1 MCRCADV
8 QMCKLFEQRCT
19 ITCSFIHLNMRKY
32 LFFILYC
39 GFLQSAFPQAQ
50 YVTFRIDSA
59 VRAAMQSRQ
68 IPGMQVAVIKYGLIL
83 KKGNYG
89 FSNLEDRVGVTDS
102 TLFSIASM
110 SKAFTCA
117 GILLLMEDGK
127 LGIDDSV
134 GKYFDSLPA
143 SWNGITI
150 RQLMNHTAGLRDD
163 WDEDDNFFY
172 TNKSDSAFLA
182 ALKTAPLKFQPGQGF
197 SYGCGPFILGLIIAK
212 VSGESYPNF
221 IKRRIFDKLGMT
233 NSRVNDAES
242 VIPNRA
248 AGYLLRDNKIIHGRQ
263 ISAAAQARGDVGVLT
278 TVTDMLKWYAALRD
292 SSLLQKSSVNL
303 MFSPGTLNDGH
314 TIPYGFGWFLNPYRD
329 HSLISH
335 GGGFRTGFGS
345 IMEIYPEDGVCIM
358 ILCNLGQSHPYLIAK
373 DIVGLF
379 NPDYAR
385 SSRMDS
391 VTDPDT
397 VRTLLLKSF
406 FTELG
411 LNIDTTRK
419 MARELHLAF
428 YPETEEDLGSFR
440 DITEFTFIKS
450 IRPSKPKPDI
460 FGDIIQGI
468 YLYKVKCKE
477 TPARYYAFLLDP
489 TGKVVYMDYEE

>member
-1 MCRCADV
+1 
-8 QMCKLFEQRCT
+8 
-19 ITCSFIHLNMRKY
+19 
-32 LFFILYC
+32 
-39 GFLQSAFPQAQ
+39 
-50 YVTFRIDSA
+50 
-59 VRAAMQSRQ
+59 
-68 IPGMQVAVIKYGLIL
+68 
-83 KKGNYG
+83 
-89 FSNLEDRVGVTDS
+89 
-102 TLFSIASM
+102 
-110 SKAFTCA
+110 
-117 GILLLMEDGK
+117 
-127 LGIDDSV
+127 
-134 GKYFDSLPA
+134 
-143 SWNGITI
+143 
-150 RQLMNHTAGLRDD
+150 
-163 WDEDDNFFY
+163 
-172 TNKSDSAFLA
+172 
-182 ALKTAPLKFQPGQGF
+182 
-197 SYGCGPFILGLIIAK
+197 
-212 VSGESYPNF
+212 
-221 IKRRIFDKLGMT
+221 
-233 NSRVNDAES
+233 
-242 VIPNRA
+242 
-248 AGYLLRDNKIIHGRQ
+248 
-263 ISAAAQARGDVGVLT
+263 
-278 TVTDMLKWYAALRD
+278 
-292 SSLLQKSSVNL
+292 
-303 MFSPGTLNDGH
+303 
-314 TIPYGFGWFLNPYRD
+314 
-329 HSLISH
+329 
-335 GGGFRTGFGS
+335 
-345 IMEIYPEDGVCIM
+345 M

-391 VTDPDT
+391 VADPDT

>member
-1 MCRCADV
+1 
-8 QMCKLFEQRCT
+8 
-19 ITCSFIHLNMRKY
+19 MRKY
-32 LFFILYC
+32 LIIVLVSGIFQNAISQTPYI
-39 GFLQSAFPQAQ
+39 S
-50 YVTFRIDSA
+50 FRMDSA
-59 VRAAMQSRQ
+59 IRAAMEARQ
-68 IPGMQVAVIKYGLIL
+68 IPGMQVAVIKYGLVL

-89 FSNLEDRVGVTDS
+89 FANLEDRVAVTDS
-102 TLFSIASM
+102 TIFSIASM

-127 LGIDDSV
+127 LNIDDGI
-134 GKYFDSLPA
+134 GKYFDSLPS

-150 RQLMNHTAGLRDD
+150 RKLMNHTAGLRDD
-163 WDEDDNFFY
+163 WDEGDNFFY
-172 TNKSDSAFLA
+172 TNKNDSAFLA
-182 ALKTAPLKFQPGQGF
+182 ALKTAPLKFQSGQGF
-197 SYGCGPFILGLIIAK
+197 NYGCGPFLLGLIIEK
-212 VSGESYPNF
+212 ISSESYPDF
-221 IKRRIFDKLGMT
+221 MKHRIFDKLGMT
-233 NSRVNDAES
+233 HSRINDAES

-248 AGYLLRDNKIIHGRQ
+248 AGYLLGNNKIIHGRQ

-278 TVTDMLKWYAALRD
+278 TVTDMLKWYAALKD

-345 IMEIYPEDGVCIM
+345 IIEIYPEDGVCII
-358 ILCNLGQSHPYLIAK
+358 ILCNLGRSHPYLIAK

-385 SSRMDS
+385 GSRMDS
-391 VTDPDT
+391 AADPDT

-411 LNIDTTRK
+411 LDIDTTRK
-419 MARELHLAF
+419 MARELHLQF
-428 YPETEEDLGSFR
+428 YPENEGDLAPYR
-440 DITEFTFIKS
+440 DVTDFTFIKS
-450 IRPSKPKPDI
+450 IKPSKPKPDI
-460 FGDIIQGI
+460 FGDMIQGI
-468 YLYKVKCKE
+468 YLYKVKCRE
-477 TPARYYAFLLDP
+477 QPIRYYAFLLDP
-489 TGKVVYMDYEE
+489 TGKVVYMDLEE